1 LKRLLQSTGVP
12 AWQRE
17 SLPLVFC
24 DDVLA
29 VVPGV
34 GVDAAF
40 RAAPDTP
47 GYEVRWRPAAP

>member
-1 LKRLLQSTGVP
+1 LKGLLQDAGMP
-12 AWQRE
+12 PWQRE

-29 VVPGV
+29 VVPGI

-40 RAAPDTP
+40 RAAPGTP
-47 GYEVRWRPAAP
+47 GYEIRWHPATL